1 MGDSLWIAL
10 GLVLVIEGFL
20 PFFNPAGWR
29 RMFEQVLKLDDGQLR
44 FFGLISIAIGLLL
57 IWVVG

>member
-57 IWVVG
+57 IWVVA